1 MENQEPHREQEHRL
15 LGRLGVGVIAADGAG
30 RVEYLSPF
38 AQQVTGWTADDAQGR
53 PLDEVFRLVAAEAIP
68 IPGRAAQQPAAS
80 ALGAERATLLARD
93 GGRHAVEFVVSTERA
108 GNGRQQQLLVL
119 FSDVSEFALAS
130 LQLARASTLDV
141 LTGLLNRQ
149 TFSQAVERLLR
160 EHPAGRGLLAVVQ
173 VDLDQFNLVNNTCGH
188 GAGNDLLEWV
198 AAMLREESRPA
209 DVVARLGGDVFALVL
224 RVGNE
229 EEARTLAEG
238 VRCRLQQFQFTW
250 EDRSFTIT
258 ASLGLV
264 LVGGGPAG
272 IREVLSAAD
281 HACNQAKRLGRN
293 QVYTCNLEDEEV
305 IRRERELDWVARIKA
320 NLVANRVTLFAQPI
334 LPLRR
339 EARRGLYFEVLLR
352 LTAGD
357 TTPASAARE
366 IRAAEKYGLMGLVD
380 RWVITHALSQL
391 AVLPRA
397 TLARVHLCSINISGT
412 SLHDRSI
419 LEHIHRE
426 LDRHRLAP
434 SMFCFEL
441 TETAAV
447 DSLPQARWLMEE
459 LLAIGCR
466 MALDDFGS
474 GLASYG
480 YLKELPVSFL
490 KIAGDFVENIS
501 GEPLNRAMVESIHQV
516 ARVLDLQSIAES
528 VAGPDGLDAVREIGV
543 DFAQGHF
550 VGVPR
555 PLQQLLTEV

>member
-1 MENQEPHREQEHRL
+1 
-15 LGRLGVGVIAADGAG
+15 
-30 RVEYLSPF
+30 
-38 AQQVTGWTADDAQGR
+38 
-53 PLDEVFRLVAAEAIP
+53 
-68 IPGRAAQQPAAS
+68 
-80 ALGAERATLLARD
+80 
-93 GGRHAVEFVVSTERA
+93 
-108 GNGRQQQLLVL
+108 
-119 FSDVSEFALAS
+119 
-130 LQLARASTLDV
+130 
-141 LTGLLNRQ
+141 
-149 TFSQAVERLLR
+149 
-160 EHPAGRGLLAVVQ
+160 
-173 VDLDQFNLVNNTCGH
+173 
-188 GAGNDLLEWV
+188 
-198 AAMLREESRPA
+198 
-209 DVVARLGGDVFALVL
+209 
-224 RVGNE
+224 
-229 EEARTLAEG
+229 
-238 VRCRLQQFQFTW
+238 
-250 EDRSFTIT
+250 
-258 ASLGLV
+258 
-264 LVGGGPAG
+264 VGGGPAG